1 MLNEYYYLIYLL
13 FFCGAAIFSVLINKI
28 LLKFSQN
35 LGVRNHLEMP
45 RWSKVQ
51 KPSIGGISF
60 YIIFLLS
67 VATISILP
75 LDDVIDISTRQ
86 LFGLFVASTLGFLI
100 GLADDA
106 YNTKPALKFLGQ
118 LTCANILIAAGFVIE
133 ITPAF
138 WLNYF
143 ITFLWVIGIMNSI
156 NMLDNMDGI
165 TASISTSIILGVF
178 MIMALQSDGF
188 NTYGIILLGVA
199 AALTGFLYYNWH
211 PSRMFMGDTGS
222 QFLGVFLSAISII
235 FLWQFKSDTKE
246 FIQVRQFLAPLLLFI
261 MPIIDTTT
269 VFIRRISR
277 GQSPFVG
284 GRDHT
289 THHLAYLGLKDGQVA
304 GVFTAISVFSIVL
317 LYFLYRS
324 FDNWNAVYNILVIGY
339 FMIVFAVF
347 QYLYEIGKR
356 KNRERSNI
364 AINENGEATEV
375 NLNSKSG
382 MQHL

>member
-1 MLNEYYYLIYLL
+1 
-13 FFCGAAIFSVLINKI
+13 
-28 LLKFSQN
+28 
-35 LGVRNHLEMP
+35 
-45 RWSKVQ
+45 
-51 KPSIGGISF
+51 
-60 YIIFLLS
+60 
-67 VATISILP
+67 
-75 LDDVIDISTRQ
+75 
-86 LFGLFVASTLGFLI
+86 
-100 GLADDA
+100 
-106 YNTKPALKFLGQ
+106 
-118 LTCANILIAAGFVIE
+118 
-133 ITPAF
+133 
-138 WLNYF
+138 
-143 ITFLWVIGIMNSI
+143 MNSI

-211 PSRMFMGDTGS
+211 PSKMFMGDTGS

-235 FLWQFKSDTKE
+235 FLWQFKSDTEE
-246 FIQVRQFLAPLLLFI
+246 FIQVKQFLAPLLLFI

-277 GQSPFVG
+277 RQSPFVG

-304 GVFTAISVFSIVL
+304 AVFTVISVFSIL
-317 LYFLYRS
+317 LVYILYRS
-324 FDNWNAVYNILVIGY
+324 FDHWNAIYNVIVIGY
-339 FMIVFAVF
+339 FMIVFAIF
-347 QYLYEIGKR
+347 QYLYEIGKK